1 MLGHRSPMKH
11 SDRSLFKSRSS
22 PPAAGGEN
30 KIPVGVE
37 NLDRG
42 AVMKPLASASCTV
55 AVITPEKAISRH
67 TVKRDG

>member
-1 MLGHRSPMKH
+1 MKH

-42 AVMKPLASASCTV
+42 AVSEAVGIV

-67 TVKRDG
+67 TVNRDG

>member
-30 KIPVGVE
+30 KIPGGVE
-37 NLDRG
+37 NVDRG
-42 AVMKPLASASCTV
+42 AVSE
-55 AVITPEKAISRH
+55 AVGIGELYRGGHYA
-67 TVKRDG
+67 